1 MYYVNE
7 EELGEAIFFGIGS
20 SIQKLHRLLYAK
32 TVSASFDF
40 LQGAIFKCLLSKAL
54 CEEPQES

>member
-7 EELGEAIFFGIGS
+7 EELGEAIFFGIDS

-32 TVSASFDF
+32 TVSTSFDS
-40 LQGAIFKCLLSKAL
+40 L
-54 CEEPQES
+54 

>member
-32 TVSASFDF
+32 TVSTSFDS
-40 LQGAIFKCLLSKAL
+40 L
-54 CEEPQES
+54 